1 MEKLPSELS
10 PHQYNSLR
18 ELFSYFSSEH
28 ASLKAFTCLGKTL
41 TYEEIEKLSDN
52 FAAYIQTHTDL
63 QVGDKVAVQLLN
75 VLPSLWSSFF
85 KYDPSLCPITIF

>member
-1 MEKLPSELS
+1 MERLPSELS

-18 ELFSYFSSEH
+18 ELFNYFSSEH
-28 ASLKAFTCLGKTL
+28 ATLKAFTCLGKTL

-63 QVGDKVAVQLLN
+63 QVGDRVAIQLLN
-75 VLPSLWSSFF
+75 LLQF
-85 KYDPSLCPITIF
+85 PITFYGLIKADW